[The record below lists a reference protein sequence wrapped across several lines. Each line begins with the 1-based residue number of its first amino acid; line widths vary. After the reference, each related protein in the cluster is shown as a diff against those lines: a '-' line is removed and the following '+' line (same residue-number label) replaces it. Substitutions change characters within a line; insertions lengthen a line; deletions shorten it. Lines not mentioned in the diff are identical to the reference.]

1 MDRLGSCGKVF
12 DGRKNASNQE
22 DSFGARTGSPSHMGC
37 RSQTGLVG
45 SVHDLTGFFSFEE
58 FKKKFLLAS
67 LSIMHRVQFF
77 HDFTRERLGREPFS
91 DAEIVDTCLQGMQE
105 GVLDVC
111 AQNSNGRYVWGCYG
125 MSSDRWQR
133 TCGLLE
139 RAGVASSILW
149 QSTSHFGYHEFMA
162 HIEYLWTDLKA
173 VERYLME
180 RCENNTYP
188 VMRFRLVKELDRRRW
203 HAGLRRAW
211 LAACTI

>member
-1 MDRLGSCGKVF
+1 MQVSDGLGWQRARFDWVF
-12 DGRKNASNQE
+12 FLLRN
-22 DSFGARTGSPSHMGC
+22 
-37 RSQTGLVG
+37 L
-45 SVHDLTGFFSFEE
+45 
-58 FKKKFLLAS
+58 KKKFLLAS

-77 HDFTRERLGREPFS
+77 HDFTRERLDRIPLS

-180 RCENNTYP
+180 RCENKI
-188 VMRFRLVKELDRRRW
+188 VKELDRRKAW
-203 HAGLRRAW
+203 DAGLRRAW
-211 LAACTI
+211 LAACTQD